1 MELHPGCALHVHG
14 ILEEVVFGTGT
25 QYIVG
30 TANDGLRSVLY
41 QYMYIYIYRRGLRIM
56 RNPRAIKRQNSD

>member
-1 MELHPGCALHVHG
+1 MKMELHAGCALHVHG

-41 QYMYIYIYRRGLRIM
+41 QYMYIYIFVGE
-56 RNPRAIKRQNSD
+56 A

>member
-1 MELHPGCALHVHG
+1 MELHAGCSLHVHG
-14 ILEEVVFGTGT
+14 IPEEVVFGTGI

-41 QYMYIYIYRRGLRIM
+41 QYMYIFVGE
-56 RNPRAIKRQNSD
+56 A